1 MLTIYETA
9 EGVTICYGYSK
20 THLAFKDGWTREKI
34 EDFIQR
40 LRAIGALPVPKAY

>member
-9 EGVTICYGYSK
+9 EGVTICHGDRK
-20 THLAFKDGWTREKI
+20 AHLAFKDGWTREKI

-40 LRAIGALPVPKAY
+40 LRAIGALPVPRDY